1 MTMMAA
7 RASVVAAMAAQ
18 VDKARSLPLTWY
30 YSRKYIY
37 MVYELLPKRWYILVY
52 YRNKNGSKGGV
63 CRMLDE
69 LDGPRCVEKAYGSC
83 YKAQKRLDSMA
94 MLCGWKAYKE

>member
-1 MTMMAA
+1 
-7 RASVVAAMAAQ
+7 MAAQ
-18 VDKARSLPLTWY
+18 EDKAGSLSLTWY
-30 YSRKYIY
+30 SSRKYIY
-37 MVYELLPKRWYILVY
+37 MVRELLPQRWYIVVY
-52 YRNKNGSKGGV
+52 YKNKNGSKGGV

-94 MLCGWKAYKE
+94 MLCGWDVYKE